1 MAAGGSVYG
10 ACDELVD
17 PWCDPCFND
26 GISQQAMSY
35 CDKCVE
41 FHCEHCFDSH
51 RRFGA
56 TKHHK
61 VLRGSRMLAS
71 RADKPVKHSL
81 CGKHEGEA
89 KDQYCYDHFVL
100 ICGVCSVRKHKS
112 CNVKSV
118 QEACTIFNIAAEE
131 QKFSNDVEIFLQ
143 YVRNTDKSVQENLN
157 NLDKETQ
164 NALKEAE
171 NIRDKQI
178 QQINQNFDDFSRKL
192 SKLHKEQKTTLE
204 NCKSAVEQL
213 IVDIQVIT
221 KKLQKLPTVSNLD
234 SKIFLELQTYSKN
247 ILQYED
253 KITSLHLS
261 RISVNYDFNLSTRW
275 LSESPSKLGDVS
287 VRTSD
292 FRCDTQRPVIHYPFR
307 REGESGQGASGSSST
322 GGPVCPGILTRLSE
336 TRVNISG
343 DTSTCYITGLDVTV
357 DGLLIVSDNS
367 NSKVKLFSLDGK
379 LLSSLKLSG
388 NPLDVAVVDRSTAA
402 VSMNNR
408 QIVILALGP
417 GGQLSERKNIRLDRK
432 ASGITVYNK
441 NLILACCKSV
451 IMINM
456 EGRILWSTGSRPQ
469 QLFSGAWFLTV
480 RSGSG
485 PDTVLVSDSVKHT
498 ITVLEADTGKLVKVC
513 DVGGRK
519 PQGLTVD
526 DNGNVFVCY
535 RYPRREIRVWSRNME
550 ERSLTIH
557 GKLEFNPGAIVYCRK
572 RQQLIVESLD
582 ILGYGGDNCVYN
594 YKISS

>member
-26 GISQQAMSY
+26 GISQQAMSF
-35 CDKCVE
+35 CEKCVE
-41 FHCEHCFDSH
+41 FHCQQCFEYH

-61 VLRGSRMLAS
+61 VLQGSRMPAS
-71 RADKPVKHSL
+71 QADKPVKHSL
-81 CGKHEGEA
+81 CGQHEGEA
-89 KDQYCYDHFVL
+89 KDHYCCNHFVL
-100 ICGVCSVRKHKS
+100 ICGVCSVRQHKS

-118 QEACTIFNIAAEE
+118 QEACTSFNIATEE
-131 QKFSNDVEIFLQ
+131 HKFSSDVEIFLE
-143 YVRNTDKSVQENLN
+143 YLRNTDKSLQENLN
-157 NLDKETQ
+157 NLDKETE

-171 NIRDKQI
+171 NNRDKQI
-178 QQINQNFDDFSRKL
+178 QQINRNFDDFSTKI

-204 NCKSAVEQL
+204 SCKSAVEQL

-234 SKIFLELQTYSKN
+234 SKLFLELQTYSEN

-253 KITSLHLS
+253 KLTSLHLS
-261 RISVNYDFNLSTRW
+261 RLSLNYDFNLSARW

-287 VRTSD
+287 VRTSG

-322 GGPVCPGILTRLSE
+322 GSPVCPGILTRLSE

-343 DTSTCYITGLDVTV
+343 DSGTCLITGLDVTV
-357 DGLLIVSDNS
+357 DGHLIVSDCN
-367 NSKVKLFSLDGK
+367 NEKVKLFSLNGE
-379 LLSSLKLSG
+379 LLSSLKLSET
-388 NPLDVAVVDRSTAA
+388 PLDVAVVDRSTAA
-402 VSMNNR
+402 VS
-408 QIVILALGP
+408 IPDKSEIAILDLGRR
-417 GGQLSERKNIRLDRK
+417 GKLSERKSIRLDRK
-432 ASGITVYNK
+432 ACGISVYN
-441 NLILACCKSV
+441 NQLILACYTSV

-456 EGRILWSTGSRPQ
+456 EGRILWSTESLPQ
-469 QLFSGAWFLTV
+469 QLFSGAVFLTV

-485 PDTVLVSDSVKHT
+485 PDTVLVSDLVNQT

-513 DVGGRK
+513 DVGGRM
-519 PQGLTVD
+519 PLGLTVD

-535 RYPRREIRVWSRNME
+535 LDPGEIRVWSGNME

-557 GKLEFNPGAIVYCRK
+557 GKLEFTPRAIVYCRK
-572 RQQLIVESLD
+572 RQQLIVTNNSA
-582 ILGYGGDNCVYN
+582 DNCIYN
-594 YKISS
+594 YKISSDI

>member
-41 FHCEHCFDSH
+41 FHCQHCFDSH

-61 VLRGSRMLAS
+61 VVQGSRMPAS
-71 RADKPVKHSL
+71 QADKPVKHSL
-81 CGKHEGEA
+81 CGQHEGEA
-89 KDQYCYDHFVL
+89 KDHYCCDHFVL
-100 ICGVCSVRKHKS
+100 ICGVCSVRQHKS

-118 QEACTIFNIAAEE
+118 QEACTSFNIATEE

-143 YVRNTDKSVQENLN
+143 YVRNTDKSLQENLN

-178 QQINQNFDDFSRKL
+178 QRINKNFDDFSTKI

-204 NCKSAVEQL
+204 SCKSAVEQL

-234 SKIFLELQTYSKN
+234 SKLFLELQTYSEN

-261 RISVNYDFNLSTRW
+261 RISVNCDFNLSTRW

-292 FRCDTQRPVIHYPFR
+292 FICDTQRSVIHYPFR

-343 DTSTCYITGLDVTV
+343 DTSTCGISGLDVTV
-357 DGLLIVSDNS
+357 DGHLIVSDRS
-367 NSKVKLFSLDGK
+367 NSKVKLFSLNGE
-379 LLSSLKLSG
+379 LLSSLKLSER
-388 NPLDVAVVDRSTAA
+388 PRDVAVVDRSTAA
-402 VSMNNR
+402 VCMDNR

-417 GGQLSERKNIRLDRK
+417 GGQLSERKNIRLDRGVH
-432 ASGITVYNK
+432 GITVYNK
-441 NLILACCKSV
+441 NLILACGESV

-456 EGRILWSTGSRPQ
+456 EGRILWSTDSRSQ
-469 QLFSGAWFLTV
+469 QLFSEAEYLTV

-485 PDTVLVSDSVKHT
+485 PDTVLVSDWRKQT
-498 ITVLEADTGKLVKVC
+498 ITVLKADTGKLVKVC
-513 DVGGRK
+513 HVGGG
-519 PQGLTVD
+519 PPLGLTVD

-535 RYPRREIRVWSRNME
+535 LYPGEIRVWSRNME

-557 GKLEFNPGAIVYCRK
+557 GKLEFDPWTIVYCRK
-572 RQQLIVESLD
+572 RQQLIVTNWD
-582 ILGYGGDNCVYN
+582 ADNCIYY
-594 YKISS
+594 YKISSDI